1 MQQPPL
7 RQSQQRQLE
16 AQRQLRRRIGLA
28 VLVTLVLTGIGVWLS
43 QQDFSRWLPEKTEAA
58 AAPAAPMSATS
69 TNAVRQQTAQAP
81 ERETPEEIDQFSFY
95 RDLPSMTVEVDA
107 RPLPVRLE
115 QPRRVLAGTF
125 RRRELAEK
133 ELARL
138 RRLGFERLQLA
149 SFKKNGVTYYQLRTP
164 PLDNRLKVNLRRN
177 RLQKAGA
184 RVLVVRV
191 PRAVKGGG

>member
-1 MQQPPL
+1 
-7 RQSQQRQLE
+7 
-16 AQRQLRRRIGLA
+16 
-28 VLVTLVLTGIGVWLS
+28 
-43 QQDFSRWLPEKTEAA
+43 
-58 AAPAAPMSATS
+58 
-69 TNAVRQQTAQAP
+69 
-81 ERETPEEIDQFSFY
+81 EIDQFSFY
-95 RDLPSMTVEVDA
+95 RDLPNMTVEVDA

-125 RRRELAEK
+125 RRREQAEK

-138 RRLGFERLQLA
+138 HRLGFEQLQLA

-164 PLDNRLKVNLRRN
+164 PLDNRLKVNLLRN

>member
-28 VLVTLVLTGIGVWLS
+28 VLLTLGLTGFGVWLG
-43 QQDFSRWLPEKTEAA
+43 QQDFSRWLPEKTETA
-58 AAPAAPMSATS
+58 AAPAARTSATS
-69 TNAVRQQTAQAP
+69 ATAVRQQTAQAP
-81 ERETPEEIDQFSFY
+81 ERDTPEEIDQFSFY
-95 RDLPSMTVEVDA
+95 RDLPHMTVEVDA

-125 RRRELAEK
+125 RRREQAER

-138 RRLGFERLQLA
+138 RRLGFDRLQLA
-149 SFKKNGVTYYQLRTP
+149 SFQKNGVTYYQLRTP
-164 PLDNRLKVNLRRN
+164 PLDNRLEVNLLRN

-191 PRAVKGGG
+191 PKAAQGG

>member
-164 PLDNRLKVNLRRN
+164 PLDNRLKVNLLRN

>member
-28 VLVTLVLTGIGVWLS
+28 VLVTLVLTGIGVWLG

-69 TNAVRQQTAQAP
+69 TNAVRQQTAQVP
-81 ERETPEEIDQFSFY
+81 ERDTPEEIDQFSFY
-95 RDLPSMTVEVDA
+95 RDLPNMTVEVDA

-125 RRRELAEK
+125 RRREQAEK

-138 RRLGFERLQLA
+138 HRLGFEQLQLA

-164 PLDNRLKVNLRRN
+164 PLDNRLKVNLLRN